1 MLDIYSNNVT
11 VPEQS
16 PIPFNSTNVDK
27 GNDGVTRQGTV
38 TVQFNKC
45 GVFKVD
51 FHATAIA
58 GTAGTI
64 TTQLRK
70 NGILQPQAVSSQ
82 TAADTTSSCALS
94 FSTLVQVDRNNC
106 RCNMCSI
113 PVTIDVFNNSTIPV
127 TFSVADVVVTPV
139 SR

>member
-11 VPEQS
+11 VAEQS

-27 GNDGVTRQGTV
+27 GYGITRQGTV
-38 TVQFNKC
+38 TIQFNKC
-45 GVFKVD
+45 GVYKVD

-58 GTAGTI
+58 GAVGTI

-82 TAADTTSSCALS
+82 TAEDTTSSHALS
-94 FSTLVQVDRNNC
+94 FSTLIQVDRNNC

-127 TFSVADVVVTPV
+127 TFTVADVVVTPV
-139 SR
+139 TK

>member
-82 TAADTTSSCALS
+82 TAADTTSSYALS

-113 PVTIDVFNNSTIPV
+113 
-127 TFSVADVVVTPV
+127 